1 MLQEIDSEANFVL
14 FDYDNDQYYR
24 ISEKPTELGGNIY
37 LIGIK
42 KTENPEE
49 S

>member
-1 MLQEIDSEANFVL
+1 MLGEIDSEGSFVL
-14 FDYDNDQYYR
+14 FDYDNNKYYR
-24 ISEKPTELGGNIY
+24 ISERPTELGGKIY

-42 KTENPEE
+42 QTEKPKE

>member
-1 MLQEIDSEANFVL
+1 MIEEIDSEGSVVL

-24 ISEKPTELGGNIY
+24 ISEKPTELGGKIY

-42 KTENPEE
+42 KTVRPRET
-49 S
+49 